1 MNIDMNL
8 QLDKIIKTYKDELS
22 NYKYIEP
29 LNIPSLDEDIYICYI
44 NNNLI
49 LKHGY
54 VVSIR
59 NKNNMNN
66 IIIEL
71 KNRNNTRRWFI
82 YTKDMYIFMKDR
94 PKDDFRDLL
103 KSFLDNDF
111 ANLTVV
117 TKSNKK

>member
-1 MNIDMNL
+1 MNL